1 MSVEK
6 SNLPRLAI
14 WLSRHAR
21 PGGDTDTLTGD
32 LIERFR
38 EGQSRGWFWRQVLIA
53 LAVRVLGIVWGH
65 WPHFCYAVAGTVLPI
80 SVFLSNAV
88 NGIPGVLHWWALP
101 WPWSQVVSELTRP
114 AILALAALP
123 VLAAGLVMYGAFR
136 WVSLLRTGIIQ
147 LALLTISKYLSDAFG
162 PWLTRP
168 IPGFPYGRASIFP
181 PILHM
186 LLFFSTFLV
195 AAWLGC
201 RPLRDAAP
209 ADKQA
214 ENEAS

>member
-1 MSVEK
+1 MNVEK
-6 SNLPRLAI
+6 SNPPRLAI
-14 WLSRHAR
+14 WLSRQAR
-21 PGGDTDTLTGD
+21 SGGDTDALTGD

-38 EGQSRGWFWRQVLIA
+38 EGQTRGWFWRQVLIA
-53 LAVRVLGIVWGH
+53 CAVRVLGIIWRH
-65 WPHFCYAVAGTVLPI
+65 WPHFCYAVAGTVLAI
-80 SVFLSNAV
+80 GEMSVFLKNV
-88 NGIPGVLHWWALP
+88 PGILHWWALP
-101 WPWSQVVSELTRP
+101 WPWSQVALELTRP

-123 VLAAGLVMYGAFR
+123 ALAAGLVMYGAFR

-147 LALLTISKYLSDAFG
+147 LALLTISKYLGDAFL

-181 PILHM
+181 PILHI

-209 ADKQA
+209 ADKPL
-214 ENEAS
+214 ENEAA